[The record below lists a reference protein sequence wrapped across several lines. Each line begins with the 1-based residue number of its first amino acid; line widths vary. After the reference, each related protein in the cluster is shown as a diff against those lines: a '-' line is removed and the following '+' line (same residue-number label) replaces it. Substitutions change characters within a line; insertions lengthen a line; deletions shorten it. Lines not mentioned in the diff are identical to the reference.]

1 MGNTIGGRKRVKIMK
16 VDGEILKLKLPIRV
30 SEVLKDYPDHVLMES
45 EAVKHYGVKAKP
57 LEPQQDLNKKK
68 IYFLLQLP
76 KITAE
81 NRPRPDRIP
90 RRVRS
95 SGVHMSAKDRLDLL
109 MLSRRTMSEIAITRP
124 SSAAADSSAQP
135 RFNSGPMQVKMK
147 IPRSQV
153 AKLMEE
159 SRNEGEIAEKI
170 INMYLKNEVNT
181 GGGGA
186 GAGDGDGNVDAGR
199 QPEQWKPSL
208 VSSVRENSKVHREKR
223 VSFLPMDK
231 GESHLAVADNQLQ
244 TEVLN

>member
-1 MGNTIGGRKRVKIMK
+1 MGNSIGGRRRVKVMK
-16 VDGEILKLKLPIRV
+16 VDGEILKLKTPIRV

-76 KITAE
+76 KISNPE
-81 NRPRPDRIP
+81 PPERIP

-95 SGVHMSAKDRLDLL
+95 SGVNMSAKDRLDLL
-109 MLSRRTMSEIAITRP
+109 MLSRRTMSEVAITRP
-124 SSAAADSSAQP
+124 SPVLAAASSAEP
-135 RFNSGPMQVKMK
+135 RFHSGPMQVKMK

-170 INMYLKNEVNT
+170 INLYLKNEVNS
-181 GGGGA
+181 GGGGGGGHGDAVA
-186 GAGDGDGNVDAGR
+186 GSGGFDAGR
-199 QPEQWKPSL
+199 HPEPWKPSL

-223 VSFLPMDK
+223 VSFLAMDE
-231 GESHLAVADNQLQ
+231 GEIGLAVAPNH
-244 TEVLN
+244 

>member
-1 MGNTIGGRKRVKIMK
+1 MGNSIGGRKRVKVMK

-57 LEPQQDLNKKK
+57 LEPQQDLNRKK

-76 KITAE
+76 KIAAD
-81 NRPRPDRIP
+81 NRPPPDRIP

-124 SSAAADSSAQP
+124 STTSATDSSAQP
-135 RFNSGPMQVKMK
+135 RFHSGPMQVKMK

-159 SRNEGEIAEKI
+159 SASEGEIAEKI
-170 INMYLKNEVNT
+170 IKMYLKNEVNT
-181 GGGGA
+181 GGGS
-186 GAGDGDGNVDAGR
+186 AGDVNAG
-199 QPEQWKPSL
+199 QHPEHWKPSL

-231 GESHLAVADNQLQ
+231 GEIHLAVADNQQ
-244 TEVLN
+244 